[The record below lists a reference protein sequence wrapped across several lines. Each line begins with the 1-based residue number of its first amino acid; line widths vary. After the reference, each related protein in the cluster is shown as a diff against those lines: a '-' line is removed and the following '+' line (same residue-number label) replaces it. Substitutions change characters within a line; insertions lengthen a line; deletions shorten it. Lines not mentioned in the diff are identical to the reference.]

1 MNPRQEPAPFLD
13 RIGPQYPTMFLAM
26 EDDEFKTL
34 LISYGWS
41 EVAADSEVEE
51 LREFRARLETR
62 REPDIDLEDASSDNP
77 VVAALIRKR
86 RRNAAS

>member
-13 RIGPQYPTMFLAM
+13 RVGPQYPTMFLAM

-34 LISYGWS
+34 LTSYGWS
-41 EVAADSEVEE
+41 EDAASSEVEE
-51 LREFRARLETR
+51 LREFRKKFETR
-62 REPDIDLEDASSDNP
+62 REPDLDLEGLSSDNP
-77 VVAALIRKR
+77 IVAALIRKK